1 MINKIKKNFL
11 NLDINHNIVVT
22 ICIAI
27 LFFSILFSF
36 SWYLS
41 YLDSPRH
48 ENNQLNSFLTKNQK
62 SRLDRLGVSE
72 IQVIQVHE
80 SKDSHFKNLIR
91 YSLNG
96 EVFIF
101 QKQHYFFRYIDEND
115 EEAFGYYFFFDD
127 NRYVIKNSDNITY
140 RSTSRID
147 DAQDINENIKR
158 SDAIINAVEMEINRL
173 NEMEDK
179 ARKELNKA
187 LLTDD
192 YYSRF
197 PSVD

>member
-1 MINKIKKNFL
+1 MEKKRDSIDKVKEEDLSIIALLFVGLVLFL
-11 NLDINHNIVVT
+11 CMV
-22 ICIAI
+22 
-27 LFFSILFSF
+27 FF
-36 SWYLS
+36 SWYLN

-62 SRLDRLGVSE
+62 PRLDELGISE
-72 IQVIQVHE
+72 IQVHE
-80 SKDSHFKNLIR
+80 LKDSHFKNLIR

-101 QKQHYFFRYIDEND
+101 DKQHYFFRYIDEND
-115 EEAFGYYFFFDD
+115 EEAFGYYFFLDD

-147 DAQDINENIKR
+147 DAQDINENIKI

-179 ARKELNKA
+179 ARKELNKS

-192 YYSRF
+192 YYSRL

>member
-1 MINKIKKNFL
+1 MIKKIKKNFL

-27 LFFSILFSF
+27 LFVSILISF
-36 SWYLS
+36 SWYLN

-62 SRLDRLGVSE
+62 PRLDELGISE
-72 IQVIQVHE
+72 IQVHKL
-80 SKDSHFKNLIR
+80 KDSHFKNLIR

-101 QKQHYFFRYIDEND
+101 DKQHYFFRYIDEND
-115 EEAFGYYFFFDD
+115 EEAFGYYFFLDD

-179 ARKELNKA
+179 ARKKLNKA

>member
-11 NLDINHNIVVT
+11 NLNINHNIVVT

-27 LFFSILFSF
+27 LFVSTLIFV
-36 SWYLS
+36 SWYLT

-62 SRLDRLGVSE
+62 PRLDTLGVSE
-72 IQVIQVHE
+72 IQVHE
-80 SKDSHFKNLIR
+80 SKDIHFKNLIR

-147 DAQDINENIKR
+147 DSQDINENIKS

>member
-1 MINKIKKNFL
+1 MIKKIKKNFL

-27 LFFSILFSF
+27 LFVSILISF
-36 SWYLS
+36 SWYLN

-62 SRLDRLGVSE
+62 PRLDELGISE
-72 IQVIQVHE
+72 IQVHK

-101 QKQHYFFRYIDEND
+101 DKQHYFFRYIDEND
-115 EEAFGYYFFFDD
+115 EEAFGYYFFLDD

-147 DAQDINENIKR
+147 NAQDINENIKR

>member
-1 MINKIKKNFL
+1 MEKKRDSIDKVKEEDLSIIALLFVGLVLFL
-11 NLDINHNIVVT
+11 CMV
-22 ICIAI
+22 
-27 LFFSILFSF
+27 FF
-36 SWYLS
+36 SWYLN

-62 SRLDRLGVSE
+62 PRLDELGISE
-72 IQVIQVHE
+72 IQVHE
-80 SKDSHFKNLIR
+80 LKDSHFKNLIR

-101 QKQHYFFRYIDEND
+101 DKQHYFFRYIDEND
-115 EEAFGYYFFFDD
+115 EEAFGYYFFLDD

-147 DAQDINENIKR
+147 DAQDINENIKI
-158 SDAIINAVEMEINRL
+158 SDAIINAVEMEINRF

-179 ARKELNKA
+179 ARKELNKS

-192 YYSRF
+192 YYSRL

>member
-27 LFFSILFSF
+27 LFVSTLISV
-36 SWYLS
+36 SWYLN

-62 SRLDRLGVSE
+62 SRLDKLDVSE
-72 IQVIQVHE
+72 IQVHE
-80 SKDSHFKNLIR
+80 SKDSHFKNLII

-96 EVFIF
+96 DIF
-101 QKQHYFFRYIDEND
+101 AFDKQHYFFRYIDEND
-115 EEAFGYYFFFDD
+115 EEAFGYYFFFDN
-127 NRYVIKNSDNITY
+127 NRYVIENDDNITY
-140 RSTSRID
+140 RSTSKID
-147 DAQDINENIKR
+147 DIQDINENIKR
-158 SDAIINAVEMEINRL
+158 SDAIINAVEMEIDRL
-173 NEMEDK
+173 NIIENK

-187 LLTDD
+187 LSTDD
-192 YYSRF
+192 YYSRL
-197 PSVD
+197 SSI

>member
-27 LFFSILFSF
+27 LFVSILISF
-36 SWYLS
+36 SWYLN
-41 YLDSPRH
+41 YLNSPRH

-62 SRLDRLGVSE
+62 PRLDELGISE
-72 IQVIQVHE
+72 IQVHKL
-80 SKDSHFKNLIR
+80 KDSHFKNLIR

-101 QKQHYFFRYIDEND
+101 DKQHYFFRYIDEND
-115 EEAFGYYFFFDD
+115 EEAFGYYFFLDD